1 MPQTL
6 AELEKGHS
14 FPPAPFALTD
24 EWVNEYIAAVDD
36 HAAQSA
42 GAVPPMALA
51 ALSIRA
57 LLDQSGLPPGA
68 IHVAQELSFGRPI
81 AVGETLSASAEVTS
95 RGERQGWIL
104 MGVALKVEDGSQIT
118 VMDGKA
124 TITFPLD
131 PSEAN

>member
-14 FPPAPFALTD
+14 FPPIRFDLTAD
-24 EWVNEYIAAVDD
+24 WVREYVASVEDNAIS
-36 HAAQSA
+36 SA

-51 ALSIRA
+51 ALSIRT
-57 LLDQSGLPPGA
+57 LLEQSGLPPGA
-68 IHVAQELSFGRPI
+68 IHVAQELSFRRPVE
-81 AVGETLSASAEVTS
+81 VGETLAASAEVTS
-95 RGERQGWIL
+95 RGERQGWVL
-104 MGVALKVEDGSQIT
+104 MGVALKVEDVEHGS

-131 PSEAN
+131 GAEA